1 MARHD
6 SLNLTQEE
14 IDRAFSSGDWG
25 KQFPQVLTFTM
36 ASQLINTPVQ
46 TLREWRS
53 KGYLSSCSR
62 LVGRRVGFFRDR
74 LIDWYFNGR
83 RPND

>member
-1 MARHD
+1 
-6 SLNLTQEE
+6 
-14 IDRAFSSGDWG
+14 
-25 KQFPQVLTFTM
+25 M